1 MQVQKNIASIYSN
14 YIFCAN
20 LHFYFDNKERKTII
34 LFFNLHFFF
43 CSIHVG
49 GSAFLPNNRVPC
61 RRFGIPA
68 EQSRVQ
74 YCAAGMPHLLLA
86 LNQVHHGDAGT
97 SKTDVFV
104 VEVCHGCNGGKIL
117 PYE

>member
-49 GSAFLPNNRVPC
+49 GSAFLPN
-61 RRFGIPA
+61 
-68 EQSRVQ
+68 
-74 YCAAGMPHLLLA
+74 LLLA
-86 LNQVHHGDAGT
+86 LNQVHHSDASS

-104 VEVCHGCNGGKIL
+104 VEVCHGCNGGKVL

>member
-49 GSAFLPNNRVPC
+49 GSAFLPNNRAFNIVRQEC
-61 RRFGIPA
+61 R
-68 EQSRVQ
+68 
-74 YCAAGMPHLLLA
+74 
-86 LNQVHHGDAGT
+86 T
-97 SKTDVFV
+97 SY
-104 VEVCHGCNGGKIL
+104 L
-117 PYE
+117 P